1 MPLWRVFSHPS
12 TFTPAQREAL
22 STDITS
28 IYTRGGLP
36 AFYVNVI
43 FIDVPETAVYV
54 GGKPRTNF
62 VRFVVEHIAR
72 NFQSTEHMKGF
83 MDRAEAKLKP
93 YVADRGNLD
102 WEIHVSETPRPL
114 WRIQGLE
121 PPPANSEA
129 EKEWFMKDR
138 ALQWK
143 L

>member
-1 MPLWRVFSHPS
+1 MPLWRIFSHPS

-43 FIDVPETAVYV
+43 FIDVSETAVYV

-72 NFQSTEHMKGF
+72 NFQSPEHMKGF
-83 MDRAEAKLKP
+83 MDRAEA
-93 YVADRGNLD
+93 
-102 WEIHVSETPRPL
+102 VSFASRDLSLGTSSPRL
-114 WRIQGLE
+114 
-121 PPPANSEA
+121 
-129 EKEWFMKDR
+129 
-138 ALQWK
+138 
-143 L
+143 